1 MVCQGADF
9 SGGSIS
15 LLLFSVPDQDSTGC
29 PAWNGTGVKNRGA
42 ELFKFSETERRIE
55 MDVNKKRQDEEEM
68 LKLKIQF
75 YCRGNHGR
83 KSELCEDCRQL
94 LEYS

>member
-1 MVCQGADF
+1 
-9 SGGSIS
+9 
-15 LLLFSVPDQDSTGC
+15 
-29 PAWNGTGVKNRGA
+29 
-42 ELFKFSETERRIE
+42 

-68 LKLKIQF
+68 LKLKIQL